1 MALRLGEVMTVY
13 IDYKE
18 SGNTVVSFVV
28 RASSLIAA
36 KNRAKAIAVAYAI
49 DNGGTYSVNTIND
62 TQP

>member
-1 MALRLGEVMTVY
+1 MTVTV
-13 IDYKE
+13 DYKE
-18 SGNTVVSFVV
+18 LGTTITSFVV
-28 RASSLIAA
+28 RAQNLQAA